1 MAAKKRL
8 EGLQA
13 DHEGLVKNLMA
24 APPGAVPASF
34 WERAKRMELEIEAA
48 RAEVSRVTADL
59 EDIHD
64 ARLSPQD
71 YRVALQRFRDVYGML
86 DAVQR
91 ADLLAYLLDSV
102 TVNGAEMIIALLGQT
117 PEAGQIDALT
127 TEAEKY
133 SQPSIWLRLRDL
145 NPRPGG

>member
-1 MAAKKRL
+1 M
-8 EGLQA
+8 
-13 DHEGLVKNLMA
+13 D
-24 APPGAVPASF
+24 
-34 WERAKRMELEIEAA
+34 IEAA
-48 RAEVSRVTADL
+48 RAEVARVTADL

-64 ARLSPQD
+64 ARLSPQN

-102 TVNGAEMIIALLGQT
+102 TVNGAEMIIGLLGQT
-117 PEAGQIDALT
+117 QDVGQIDALT

-133 SQPSIWLRLRDL
+133 SQPSIWLPLRRRRRTTLSALSIPKNASTLPNDFRSTINL
-145 NPRPGG
+145 GNNFRSQLTVSGGAIPDGTD